1 MIVAEEM
8 DADWSKVELEWA
20 PADKRSL
27 RLQARTTARMMWIV
41 GSRAT
46 MLYYNDLRTAGAQ
59 VRKVL
64 LQNAAEKWGVDAA
77 SLRTEPS
84 VVINPANGQRLTYGE
99 IAAFGKDPLA
109 AAGGRAERS

>member
-1 MIVAEEM
+1 MINNN
-8 DADWSKVELEWA
+8 
-20 PADKRSL
+20 
-27 RLQARTTARMMWIV
+27 QRMMAIV

-46 MLYYNDLRTAGAQ
+46 MLYYTDLRTAGAQ

-77 SLRTEPS
+77 TLRTEPS

-99 IAAFGKDPLA
+99 IAAFGKVPSPLP
-109 AAGGRAERS
+109 RSTPRSSSRRRTGA